1 MNSQRGSTPTA
12 AGAQERQPQYLAF
25 LEKTLEKSD
34 LTIQTVKQLDGRF
47 KGLEQ
52 KVDNLQNL
60 SFAHDE
66 FYNKLKYLEEM
77 QLSQHE
83 ENNLNK
89 LMIEMMQTKIRDQDL
104 ANETLFQQLNSIK
117 NEKARSGAMMPEFDQ
132 QFQDNQVMLQQA
144 MNGLDARI
152 EDTIN
157 TKMADHTF
165 GGAGMDNQSWARR
178 EQKIMELVDGQGK
191 DIAVDIANIEQTILQ
206 IQTKVLGQAAPAVSG
221 GGAVESS
228 TA

>member
-1 MNSQRGSTPTA
+1 M
-12 AGAQERQPQYLAF
+12 
-25 LEKTLEKSD
+25 D
-34 LTIQTVKQLDGRF
+34 VRF

-104 ANETLFQQLNSIK
+104 ANETLF
-117 NEKARSGAMMPEFDQ
+117 
-132 QFQDNQVMLQQA
+132 
-144 MNGLDARI
+144 
-152 EDTIN
+152 
-157 TKMADHTF
+157 
-165 GGAGMDNQSWARR
+165 
-178 EQKIMELVDGQGK
+178 
-191 DIAVDIANIEQTILQ
+191 
-206 IQTKVLGQAAPAVSG
+206 
-221 GGAVESS
+221 
-228 TA
+228 